1 MVMLRLSVL
10 SMLLASSVGFVC
22 PPNHKFEY
30 KNHGQVCGGTCSN
43 NGRCKLGLHCQLEDP
58 GMAHMFLGVARNG
71 VCVHKEEA
79 ISVNVVTR
87 ATPEGT
93 SQSVQVRNDVCLR
106 TVETCT
112 LRCQVSAD
120 TTIGQLKLELSP
132 YFRAIVRPAGTFE
145 DGFADT
151 QKISELASEGKAPA
165 LEVVISDMMRG
176 SPH

>member
-93 SQSVQVRNDVCLR
+93 SQSVQV
-106 TVETCT
+106 
-112 LRCQVSAD
+112 SAD